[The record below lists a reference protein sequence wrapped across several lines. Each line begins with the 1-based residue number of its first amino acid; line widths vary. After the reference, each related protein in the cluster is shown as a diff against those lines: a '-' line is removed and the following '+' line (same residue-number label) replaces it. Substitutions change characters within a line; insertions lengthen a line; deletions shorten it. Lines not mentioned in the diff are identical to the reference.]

1 MIYVPSTKSSIRD
14 FSAQTPYAVY
24 RIPWDFKV
32 VGASYLTGHG
42 GRAEGRGR
50 GRARRGSSERAR
62 YTGGNGSVPGRHAA
76 DAHDPVWSEMV
87 LKTQRSEH
95 ATRRCQFCAKSQHMY
110 VTHTCRPASLFHSH
124 AVDLI
129 PPGCALVLAA
139 GAYSLDIV
147 NKAFSPAMLTST
159 SRPGA
164 PGGRGDPPRPRSTRL
179 TGHEG
184 KCSSTSDPSPG
195 ASLSAGRSPTLRFLT
210 REFRH
215 SGGRAA
221 RGGVGRG
228 E

>member
-1 MIYVPSTKSSIRD
+1 MVAPVAK
-14 FSAQTPYAVY
+14 VLV
-24 RIPWDFKV
+24 KV
-32 VGASYLTGHG
+32 VGASFLTGHG

>member
-1 MIYVPSTKSSIRD
+1 MRVTWREPELEKKKKTRLSSPCCCQRRRLVLAPKI
-14 FSAQTPYAVY
+14 SP
-24 RIPWDFKV
+24 
-32 VGASYLTGHG
+32 G
-42 GRAEGRGR
+42 EGRRSCHDGER
-50 GRARRGSSERAR
+50 HRFGPHASLQRLRPTGSRNSR
-62 YTGGNGSVPGRHAA
+62 
-76 DAHDPVWSEMV
+76 
-87 LKTQRSEH
+87 RSEH
-95 ATRRCQFCAKSQHMY
+95 RSRGCQFCAKSQHMY
-110 VTHTCRPASLFHSH
+110 VTHTCRAAFLFHSH

-129 PPGCALVLAA
+129 PPNCALVLAA

-195 ASLSAGRSPTLRFLT
+195 ASLSAGRRPTLRFLT
-210 REFRH
+210 GEFRH

-221 RGGVGRG
+221 RVGVGRG